1 MAKRLT
7 IFEPKG
13 DPDRLLDAKRTHI
26 DPVMER
32 KGPEYGLISHVTAR
46 QQDGLLVV
54 NLWESEEASERAFQD
69 AEVQEARRQAAEA
82 GGMGE
87 PPSGGHY
94 EVIDYRG

>member
-1 MAKRLT
+1 MAKRVT

-13 DPDRLLDAKRTHI
+13 DPDRLLENKRTHI

-46 QQDGLLVV
+46 TPDGLMVI

-69 AEVQEARRQAAEA
+69 PEVQDARRQAAEA
-82 GGMGE
+82 NEGGE
-87 PPSGGHY
+87 PPSSNHY
-94 EVIDYRG
+94 EVVDYRG